1 MKDCSFLAV
10 MAVLAATVLPNLGAE
25 PGNWP
30 QFRGPNGSGVAE
42 DQRPPTQLKPDAN
55 AVWSLQTPPGASS
68 PCIWGDRIF
77 ITGFENEKLQTW
89 CIRRTDGTVLW
100 KRNAPSDRVE
110 RFHAQE
116 GSPAA
121 STPVTDG
128 EHVYVYFG
136 SCGLLCYDFAG
147 TQKWHH
153 PLPPAES
160 FGSFGSGASPVLAG
174 GLVILNRDQV
184 GRSEILAVN
193 AKTGEKAWAT
203 DRGQS
208 YGWATPLVCENE
220 GVQEVVLPSSAVLKS
235 YDVKTGAERW
245 QVRGI
250 AAAVISSPVAGKGL
264 LYLSA
269 WSPSDGSTAPP
280 PFGALLEKADKDS
293 DGVLSS
299 DEAGATDLRQMF
311 HTIDLNRDG
320 RVERGEYE
328 PLRAL
333 SRRSKN
339 VLLAIRP
346 GGTGDIT
353 ETHVAWTQT
362 KGLPYVPTPLLYRDR
377 VYLVKEGGLVS
388 CYDAAAGSP
397 VYVQERLGAGGNYY
411 ASPVAAAGRIYAAS
425 LSGTV
430 TVFEAGDNLK
440 ILAQSDLG
448 ERIAATPAI
457 VSDTLYVRTA
467 TRLMAFHDSDAR
479 TQAEAR
485 QAAPAADE
493 TPLFDG
499 KSLEGWRISDFTG
512 TGKVQVKDGTLL
524 LTLGYMTGITYTNA
538 FPKTNYEISLE
549 AMRVEGSDFFCGLT
563 FPFGETSC
571 SLIVGGWGG
580 NLVGLSSLDYADA
593 ANNETTRFIQF
604 ENSRWYKIRLKVEP
618 EKIQAWI
625 DDKEVANVNTN
636 GRKVSIRAECEPSLP
651 MGIATY
657 STTAALRNIT
667 LRTF

>member
-1 MKDCSFLAV
+1 MKHCSFLIVA
-10 MAVLAATVLPNLGAE
+10 AVLAAGLPVMGAD
-25 PGNWP
+25 PANWP
-30 QFRGPNGSGVAE
+30 QFRGPGGSGVAD
-42 DQRPPTQLKPDAN
+42 DQKPPIHLKPDAN
-55 AVWSLQTPPGASS
+55 AVWSAQTPPAASS

-77 ITGFENEKLQTW
+77 ITGFEDEKLQTW

-100 KRNAPSDRVE
+100 KKTAPSDLLE
-110 RFHAQE
+110 RFHPQE

-121 STPVTDG
+121 STPVADG

-147 TQKWHH
+147 DQKWHH

-184 GRSEILAVN
+184 GGSEILAVN
-193 AKTGEKAWAT
+193 AQTGEKAWAT

-208 YGWATPLVCENE
+208 YGWATPLVWEHD

-235 YDVKTGAERW
+235 YDLKTGAERW

-250 AAAVISSPVAGKGL
+250 AAAVISSPVAGNGL
-264 LYLSA
+264 LFLSA
-269 WSPSDGSTAPP
+269 WSPSDGTTAPP
-280 PFGALLEKADKDS
+280 PFGALLEKADKNG
-293 DGVLSS
+293 DGALSS
-299 DEAGATDLRQMF
+299 DEAGTTDLRQLF
-311 HTIDLNRDG
+311 YTIDLNRDG

-328 PLRAL
+328 PIRAL
-333 SRRSKN
+333 ARQSKN
-339 VLLAIRP
+339 VLMAVRP

-353 ETHVAWTQT
+353 GTHVAWTQT

-377 VYLVKEGGLVS
+377 VYLVKDGGLVS
-388 CYDAAAGSP
+388 CYDAASGKP
-397 VYVQERLGAGGNYY
+397 VYVQERLGTGGSYY

-430 TVFEAGDNLK
+430 TVFEAGNTLK
-440 ILAQSDLG
+440 VLGQNDLG

-467 TRLMAFHDSDAR
+467 TRLIAFHDPAA
-479 TQAEAR
+479 QAQTEAR
-485 QAAPAADE
+485 GAAPAADGIA
-493 TPLFDG
+493 LFDG
-499 KSLEGWRISDFTG
+499 ESLEGWRISDFTG
-512 TGKVQVKDGTLL
+512 TGKVQVKDGTLV
-524 LTLGYMTGITYTNA
+524 LTLGYMTGVTYTNV

-593 ANNETTRFIQF
+593 ANNETTRFVQF
-604 ENSRWYKIRLKVEP
+604 ESSRWYKIRLRVEP
-618 EKIQAWI
+618 ERIQAWI
-625 DDKEVANVNTN
+625 DDKEMANVNTS
-636 GRKVSIRAECEPSLP
+636 GRKVSIRMECEPSLP

-667 LRTF
+667 LRQF

>member
-1 MKDCSFLAV
+1 MKLRSFLNVAAV
-10 MAVLAATVLPNLGAE
+10 FAAVLPVMGATS
-25 PGNWP
+25 GNWP
-30 QFRGPNGSGVAE
+30 QFRGPGGSGVA
-42 DQRPPTQLKPDAN
+42 DNQNPPVHLKPDAN
-55 AVWSLQTPPGASS
+55 AAWSLQPPPGASS

-77 ITGFENEKLQTW
+77 IAGFADEKLQTW
-89 CIRRTDGTVLW
+89 CIRTTDGTVLW
-100 KRNAPSDRVE
+100 KRIAPADRLE
-110 RFHAQE
+110 RFHPQE

-121 STPVTDG
+121 STPVADG
-128 EHVYVYFG
+128 EHVYVYFA
-136 SCGLLCYDFAG
+136 SCGLFCYDFDG
-147 TQKWHH
+147 TEKWHH

-160 FGSFGSGASPVLAG
+160 FGGFGSGASPVLAG

-208 YGWATPLVCENE
+208 YGWSTPVVWKNE
-220 GVQEVVLPSSAVLKS
+220 GVEEVVLPSSAVLKS
-235 YDVKTGAERW
+235 YDLKTGAERW
-245 QVRGI
+245 RVRGI
-250 AAAVISSPVAGKGL
+250 AAAVISSPIVGNGL

-269 WSPSDGSTAPP
+269 WSPSDGSAALPA
-280 PFGALLEKADKDS
+280 FGTLLEKADKDG
-293 DGVLSS
+293 DGALSS

-320 RVERGEYE
+320 RIERSEYE

-333 SRRSKN
+333 TRQSKN
-339 VLLAIRP
+339 VLMAVRP

-362 KGLPYVPTPLLYRDR
+362 RGLPYVPTPLLYRDR
-377 VYLVKEGGLVS
+377 IYVVKDGGLVS
-388 CYDAAAGSP
+388 CYDATTGNP
-397 VYVQERLGAGGNYY
+397 VYVQERLGTGGNYY
-411 ASPVAAAGRIYAAS
+411 ASPVAAAGRIYATS

-430 TVFEAGDNLK
+430 TVFEAGDSLK
-440 ILAQSDLG
+440 VVAQSDLG

-457 VSDTLYVRTA
+457 AGNTFYVRTA
-467 TRLMAFHDSDAR
+467 TRLIAFRDATASQSTSAAAAAPSDAM
-479 TQAEAR
+479 
-485 QAAPAADE
+485 
-493 TPLFDG
+493 PLFDG
-499 KSLEGWRISDFTG
+499 ETLEGWRISDFTG

-524 LTLGYMTGITYTNA
+524 LTLGYMTGITYTNTL
-538 FPKTNYEISLE
+538 PKTNYEISLE

-593 ANNETTRFIQF
+593 ANNDTTRFVQF
-604 ENSRWYKIRLKVEP
+604 ENSRWYKIRLRVEP

-625 DDKEVANVNTN
+625 DNKEVANVNTS
-636 GRKVSIRAECEPSLP
+636 GRKVSIRPECEPSLP
-651 MGIATY
+651 LGIATW